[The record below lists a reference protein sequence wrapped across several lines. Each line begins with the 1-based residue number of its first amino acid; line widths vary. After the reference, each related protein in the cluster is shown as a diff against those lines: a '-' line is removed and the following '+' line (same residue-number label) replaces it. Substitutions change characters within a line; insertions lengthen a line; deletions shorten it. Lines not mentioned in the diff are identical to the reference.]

1 MENEKTTRKQLFE
14 INLNLTLP
22 GIPSTSSPGISPPF
36 SKGKALG
43 TSIPI
48 YPELTPLQHSRKNK
62 LVCLSAA
69 VRLRIGWRGEGE
81 KNRRAKRDER
91 YGVAARFARRNF
103 SYLAPFFAIFP
114 HCGAWP
120 WAKIEPACECR
131 LISGR
136 RFSIRVERRSD
147 NRKYAC
153 VRRLK
158 SSPKIVPLKTPR
170 SHQVVRYQY
179 LISNSSFTK

>member
-48 YPELTPLQHSRKNK
+48 YPELTPLEHSRKNK

-81 KNRRAKRDER
+81 K
-91 YGVAARFARRNF
+91 
-103 SYLAPFFAIFP
+103 
-114 HCGAWP
+114 
-120 WAKIEPACECR
+120 
-131 LISGR
+131 
-136 RFSIRVERRSD
+136 
-147 NRKYAC
+147 
-153 VRRLK
+153 K
-158 SSPKIVPLKTPR
+158 SAS
-170 SHQVVRYQY
+170 
-179 LISNSSFTK
+179 

>member
-69 VRLRIGWRGEGE
+69 IRLRIGWWGEGE
-81 KNRRAKRDER
+81 KKSVSEARREV
-91 YGVAARFARRNF
+91 VAARFARRYF
-103 SYLAPFFAIFP
+103 SYLVSFFAFFP
-114 HCGAWP
+114 HCGAWS
-120 WAKIEPACECR
+120 WAKIEPACESR
-131 LISGR
+131 LISCR
-136 RFSIRVERRSD
+136 RFSLRVERRS
-147 NRKYAC
+147 NSREYVC

-158 SSPKIVPLKTPR
+158 SSPKIVPLKI

-179 LISNSSFTK
+179 LISNSTFTK